1 MLSVS
6 LPLSR
11 ADRSYSSLQQ
21 QQQQQQQQQKD
32 ECLQNLMLVDVGS
45 STAAA
50 ARHLSMFAEPKA
62 VEATN

>member
-21 QQQQQQQQQKD
+21 QQQQKD
-32 ECLQNLMLVDVGS
+32 ECLQTLMLADVGS

-50 ARHLSMFAEPKA
+50 ARHLSRFAEPKA
-62 VEATN
+62 VKAIN